1 MHVSITEAV
10 LKEDLGV
17 PVPPDFCLWSET
29 GSLDAHRG
37 CWLQSRGAK
46 LSLSVLFPPAFETQ
60 PEIQSG
66 LHRKQFFPGDVYL
79 KGMKPCA
86 LTANT
91 QNWIYCFKMLSCT
104 CTHPYC
110 MCICWI
116 FFIICWYSLIWGWW
130 ICIYVSSFSTNRY
143 VEENVFILAIKMIV
157 NNAFNKQLM
166 Q

>member
-1 MHVSITEAV
+1 MYLCLQISVFDLKQDRWMHIVAV
-10 LKEDLGV
+10 GYRAEE
-17 PVPPDFCLWSET
+17 PN
-29 GSLDAHRG
+29 
-37 CWLQSRGAK
+37 
-46 LSLSVLFPPAFETQ
+46 SLSVLFPPAFETQ